1 MKKYKTT
8 EELNKMAKQNINQP
22 KDRIDLGSIS
32 LVQWENMKN
41 GKAFDSFSINKTV
54 RKIDESDS
62 SRFTGRFLS
71 INGLTKHDLS
81 MIKQAILE
89 LEERISGISCLKEGA

>member
-1 MKKYKTT
+1 
-8 EELNKMAKQNINQP
+8 MAKQNINQP

-54 RKIDESDS
+54 RKIDESDP
-62 SRFTGRFLS
+62 SRFTGRYLS
-71 INGLTKHDLS
+71 INGLTRHDLS
-81 MIKQAILE
+81 MIKQTILE
-89 LEERISGISCLKEGA
+89 FENKTSGVTCLKEGA